1 MTMMQDSTYVPGEQ
15 GLATTEIQKLTEKT
29 TSETLA
35 KSIASEFLGLSPYR
49 LREIAAHLNDIAEER
64 DNT

>member
-1 MTMMQDSTYVPGEQ
+1 M
-15 GLATTEIQKLTEKT
+15 TEIHKLTEKT

-35 KSIASEFLGLSPYR
+35 KSIASEFLGLSTYR

-64 DNT
+64 DNS